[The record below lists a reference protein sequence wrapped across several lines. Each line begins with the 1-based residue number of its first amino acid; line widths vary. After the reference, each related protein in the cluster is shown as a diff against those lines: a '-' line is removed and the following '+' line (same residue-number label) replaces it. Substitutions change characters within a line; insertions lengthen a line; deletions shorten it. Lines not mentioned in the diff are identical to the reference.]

1 MLRSHYHFRTEMF
14 FSQLPKVLITDS
26 SQLLPSSVCCLLRLT
41 LCPSQS
47 PFCGVSLHSKTS
59 ELLIF
64 NWEIKVDSKLSF
76 PWDHWGLCCITTQL
90 LPLIHPISFISRG
103 WSPGRSWMN
112 LLDTQFHLIVCF
124 LGKLTCNS
132 CYHVYYRT
140 EIWHNM
146 ISFHYERNSTGRG
159 LEECLVIGNA

>member
-26 SQLLPSSVCCLLRLT
+26 SQLSPLPVSAARWGSP

-64 NWEIKVDSKLSF
+64 NWEIKVGSKTKLPMGSAEVFVVSPLSF
-76 PWDHWGLCCITTQL
+76 SLWFILFP
-90 LPLIHPISFISRG
+90 SFPPRG

-112 LLDTQFHLIVCF
+112 LLDIQLHLIVCF

-140 EIWHNM
+140 EICHNM
-146 ISFHYERNSTGRG
+146 ISFHYERNSYR
-159 LEECLVIGNA
+159 